1 MTRTLLDKHG
11 YPRPSPPPPDILD
24 PRMIFKDKTIFI
36 DHIDF

>member
-11 YPRPSPPPPDILD
+11 YPRPSPPPDILD